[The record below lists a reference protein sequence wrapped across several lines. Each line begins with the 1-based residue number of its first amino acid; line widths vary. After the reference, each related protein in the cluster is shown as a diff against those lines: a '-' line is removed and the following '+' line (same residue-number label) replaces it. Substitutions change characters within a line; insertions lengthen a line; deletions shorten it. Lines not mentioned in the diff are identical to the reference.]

1 MFRSII
7 TILFTGF
14 VAIPCYAEFRDPT
27 QPAYP
32 LPGVVSADVADS
44 YNELVLSAIWI
55 SSHSRRATINGVSGK
70 QGQTITIEQASP
82 VSPEP
87 ATPANAPALSNNS
100 SNSSSGAG
108 STMDPG
114 LLDKLTAIAP
124 MQFAPLL
131 ATAAKSIDLPQLQEQ
146 NAISPPPPRQQAN
159 SAQHSKAAH
168 IPARSSTIKIISI
181 RKNSV
186 IVEQD
191 GERKTLQLV
200 QRPYK
205 TQ

>member
-1 MFRSII
+1 M
-7 TILFTGF
+7 
-14 VAIPCYAEFRDPT
+14 PCYAEFRDPT

-32 LPGVVSADVADS
+32 LPADISVDAADS
-44 YNELVLSAIWI
+44 DAELVLSAIWI

-70 QGQTITIEQASP
+70 QGQTITVEHASP
-82 VSPEP
+82 LSSDP
-87 ATPANAPALSNNS
+87 ATPANAPVAAHALSNNS
-100 SNSSSGAG
+100 SNSNSGGNITTA
-108 STMDPG
+108 MDPG

-146 NAISPPPPRQQAN
+146 NTISTPAPRQQAN
-159 SAQHSKAAH
+159 SAQRSKAAH
-168 IPARSSTIKIISI
+168 IPARSSTIKIVSI

-186 IVEQD
+186 IVDQN

>member
-1 MFRSII
+1 M
-7 TILFTGF
+7 
-14 VAIPCYAEFRDPT
+14 PCYAEFRDPT

-32 LPGVVSADVADS
+32 LPTDASADIADS
-44 YNELVLSAIWI
+44 NNELVLSAIWI

-82 VSPEP
+82 LSPEP
-87 ATPANAPALSNNS
+87 ATQTNAPALSNNS
-100 SNSSSGAG
+100 SNNSSGTAT
-108 STMDPG
+108 TMDPG

-131 ATAAKSIDLPQLQEQ
+131 ATAAKSIDLPLLQEQ
-146 NAISPPPPRQQAN
+146 NAISTPAPQQQAN
-159 SAQHSKAAH
+159 SVQRSKAAH

-186 IVEQD
+186 IVDQN

>member
-1 MFRSII
+1 M
-7 TILFTGF
+7 
-14 VAIPCYAEFRDPT
+14 PCYAEFRDPT

-32 LPGVVSADVADS
+32 LPTDTSADVADS
-44 YNELVLSAIWI
+44 NNELVLSAIWI

-70 QGQTITIEQASP
+70 QGQTITIDQASP
-82 VSPEP
+82 LSPEP

-100 SNSSSGAG
+100 INSSGG
-108 STMDPG
+108 NTGTTMDPG

-146 NAISPPPPRQQAN
+146 NAISTPAPRQQAN
-159 SAQHSKAAH
+159 SAQRSKAAH